1 MQASFVKKVPVMVL
15 KGYNIQESFTRRKN
29 KSEGKDHLIK

>member
-15 KGYNIQESFTRRKN
+15 KGYNIQESFTRRKIN
-29 KSEGKDHLIK
+29 QKERII